1 MGKYTYSI
9 SGINDS
15 INALKYELRDEI
27 DKSRSYCIEECNQA
41 LSSVSKSLYDSML
54 EVREKQD
61 MAANDISNYKEIHS
75 DMHIEI
81 NDAIKKLK
89 SNFNIAITLSA
100 CELLAIIGLICKI
113 FFTNNGSKKPCRLDK
128 KSFYL

>member
-1 MGKYTYSI
+1 MGKYTHSI
-9 SGINDS
+9 SDINDS
-15 INALKYELRDEI
+15 INALRYELREEI

-113 FFTNNGSKKPCRLDK
+113 FF
-128 KSFYL
+128 

>member
-27 DKSRSYCIEECNQA
+27 DKSRSRCMEECNQA
-41 LSSVSKSLYDSML
+41 LSTVSGNISREIELLSQRQDLAAHDL
-54 EVREKQD
+54 EKYRDTQ
-61 MAANDISNYKEIHS
+61 S

-113 FFTNNGSKKPCRLDK
+113 FF
-128 KSFYL
+128 